1 MVVITIEPEPDDSP
15 MPFVLKPLSGT
26 VPGTAMDHVN
36 FSLAN
41 GAMSFPTGRAV
52 IR

>member
-1 MVVITIEPEPDDSP
+1 
-15 MPFVLKPLSGT
+15 

-36 FSLAN
+36 FSLAT